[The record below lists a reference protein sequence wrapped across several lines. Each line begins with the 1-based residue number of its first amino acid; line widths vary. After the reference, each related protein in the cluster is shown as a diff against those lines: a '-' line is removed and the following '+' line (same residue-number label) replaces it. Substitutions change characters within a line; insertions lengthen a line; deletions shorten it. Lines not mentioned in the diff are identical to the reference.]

1 MGPIRWRIS
10 EGEYSMAQTVAF
22 FGLGNMGGPMAAN
35 LVKAGYGVRAF
46 DPVPTSVAAAVDAG
60 CTAAANE
67 AAAVAG
73 ADVVISM
80 LPNGEL
86 VEALFVDQARLFEQL
101 APGTL
106 VIDCSTIAAASSR
119 RIAAEGKKRHI
130 RVVDAPVSGG
140 VAGAQAA
147 TLAFMCGGEAADV
160 EAARAV
166 LQHMGAN
173 IFHAG
178 ASGAGQ
184 IAKICNNMLLA
195 VHMIGTA
202 EALQLGVDNG
212 LDPKALSNIMLK
224 SSGCNWSLEKY
235 NPWPGVME
243 TAPASRGYQ
252 GGFMVKLMQKDLGL
266 AMGAALASRS
276 STPMGALAQSLYNL
290 YGELGGAD
298 NTGLDFSS
306 IQRLFGGD
314 RG

>member
-1 MGPIRWRIS
+1 
-10 EGEYSMAQTVAF
+10 MAKTVAF

-35 LVKAGYGVRAF
+35 LVKAGYRVRAF
-46 DPVPTSVAAAVDAG
+46 DPVPASVAAAVAAG
-60 CTAAANE
+60 CSAASDE
-67 AAAVAG
+67 IAAVQD

-86 VEALFVDQARLFEQL
+86 VEALFLHQTRLLERL
-101 APGTL
+101 SPSTL
-106 VIDCSTIAAASSR
+106 VIDCSTIAAETSR
-119 RIAAEGKKRHI
+119 RVAAAGAERGIA
-130 RVVDAPVSGG
+130 VVDAPVSGG
-140 VAGAQAA
+140 VAGAQAG
-147 TLAFMCGGEAADV
+147 TLSFICGGEAAAV
-160 EAARAV
+160 ETARAV

-202 EALQLGVDNG
+202 EALQLGADNG
-212 LDPKALSNIMLK
+212 LDPAVLSSIMLK

-252 GGFMVKLMQKDLGL
+252 GGFMVRLMQKDLGL
-266 AMGAALASRS
+266 AMAAALASHS
-276 STPMGALAQSLYNL
+276 STPMGALAHNL
-290 YGELGGAD
+290 YELYSHWGGED
-298 NTGLDFSS
+298 NAGLDFSS
-306 IQRLFGGD
+306 VQRLFGGP
-314 RG
+314 R

>member
-1 MGPIRWRIS
+1 
-10 EGEYSMAQTVAF
+10 MAKTVAF

-35 LVKAGYGVRAF
+35 LVKAGFRVRAF
-46 DPVPTSVAAAVDAG
+46 DLVPAAVQQAVQDG
-60 CTAAANE
+60 CS
-67 AAAVAG
+67 AAVTEQAAVEG
-73 ADVVISM
+73 ADFVISM
-80 LPNGEL
+80 LPDGAIAE
-86 VEALFVDQARLFEQL
+86 RLYL
-101 APGTL
+101 DGAGLLNLIGPATL

-119 RIAAEGKKRHI
+119 RIAAAGRQRGI

-140 VAGAQAA
+140 VAGAQAG

-160 EAARAV
+160 EAAREV

-212 LDPKALSNIMLK
+212 LDPKVLSNIMLK

-243 TAPASRGYQ
+243 TAPASRNYQ
-252 GGFMVKLMQKDLGL
+252 GGFMVRLMQKDLGL
-266 AMGAALASRS
+266 AMGAALASHS

-290 YGELGGAD
+290 YGELGGED

-306 IQRLFGGD
+306 IQRLFGGP
-314 RG
+314 R